1 MSDSQLNKNL
11 LVLPELVYIDNSD
24 GRVPVKAP
32 ILAIK
37 RGESGFYP
45 IVTRLSAKELNAPL
59 NVTAAQIEAMFVGSM
74 FGWHVPGA
82 HPDAYPELS
91 PENVDKPVDKD

>member
-11 LVLPELVYIDNSD
+11 QALPELVYIDNSD
-24 GRVPVKAP
+24 ARVPVKAT
-32 ILAIK
+32 ILGIK

-45 IVTRLSAKELNAPL
+45 IVTKLTADELNAPL

-74 FGWHVPGA
+74 FGWDVPSA

-91 PENVDKPVDKD
+91 TENVDKPVDKD